1 MVRFNRRRLRA
12 RKLARPE
19 RPAAPLEPISLPEN
33 NPLNGASTEVD
44 VQAVRIATAGAGSSS
59 SHRSQESTVEIAGLQ
74 PQPGRNGETADGLA
88 IEPEP
93 PQKMEFVCPCGA
105 RLIATTETYDKHTRC
120 AMCQT
125 VMLISLVYD
134 PEKQAHEIVPF
145 RVDPESGP

>member
-1 MVRFNRRRLRA
+1 MTRSTRRRLRA

-19 RPAAPLEPISLPEN
+19 RPASPPQGLPMPEG
-33 NPLNGASTEVD
+33 NPVNGASTEVD
-44 VQAVRIATAGAGSSS
+44 VQAVRAATEGTSSS
-59 SHRSQESTVEIAGLQ
+59 PSRHQQDSTVEVEALT
-74 PQPGRNGETADGLA
+74 PQESRSGVSSGELV

-93 PQKMEFVCPCGA
+93 PQKLEFVCPCGA
-105 RLIATTETYDKHTRC
+105 RLLATTETYDKHTRC

-134 PEKQAHEIVPF
+134 PEKQSHEIVPF